1 MNLTLL
7 ETYLAKNFPEYY
19 FEFKD
24 SNLIKE
30 SYIKEIILYN
40 NKHKKLGIITYDSN
54 NTNESIID
62 IVTNFI
68 SNYNDNIKENS
79 FNPDFVIDN
88 IKETSSYYFLHNCY
102 PCTFIY
108 KSNTYTNL
116 QSAYEACKENNPI
129 NRIKYTTLDGYTA
142 MKISPEPSDTFNSNR
157 TSLMYKLL
165 RIKFSDNILRQ
176 KLLSTQ
182 NKDILY
188 YNAWHDNYWGICNC
202 GNCSGGQ
209 NNLGLLLMK
218 LRKEL
223 DGVQ

>member
-7 ETYLAKNFPEYY
+7 KIYLTKNFPEYY
-19 FEFKD
+19 FEFND

-54 NTNESIID
+54 STNESIID

-68 SNYNDNIKENS
+68 SNYSDNIKENF

-88 IKETSSYYFLHNCY
+88 ISEISSYYFLHNCY
-102 PCTFIY
+102 PCTFTY
-108 KSNTYTNL
+108 KGNTYTNL

-157 TSLMYKLL
+157 TTLMYKLL

-176 KLLSTQ
+176 KLLTTQ

-202 GNCSGGQ
+202 GNCDNGQ